1 MNKQSWVNRA
11 KDEAVSPVIGT
22 ILLVA
27 MTVVLAAILYFMVLG
42 MISNSSTGALVNLVS
57 SSTHDGNNY
66 TVDIIA
72 VTETF
77 FISDA
82 RVMVKDTNGD
92 LYFSQLLTSFNG
104 TWLNNTKYN
113 DVNQDGKIS
122 PADYFQFKKGPGY
135 FMAGWIIEIYH
146 SSTQSLA
153 GKTTFPSS

>member
-1 MNKQSWVNRA
+1 MWADRA
-11 KDEAVSPVIGT
+11 KEEAVSPVIAT

-27 MTVVLAAILYFMVLG
+27 ITVVLAAILYFMALG

-82 RVMVKDTNGD
+82 RVVVKDTNGV
-92 LYFSQLLTSFNG
+92 LYFSELLTSFNG
-104 TWLNNTKYN
+104 TWLNNAKYN
-113 DVNQDGKIS
+113 DVNHDGKVS
-122 PADYFQFKKGPGY
+122 PADYFQFKRGPGY
-135 FMAGWIIEIYH
+135 FMAGWILEIYH

-153 GKTTFPSS
+153 GKTTFPLS